1 MKRHSLRLKALKYRL
16 KKDIDMKFYWIATLF
31 CLLFSLPGLAAPT
44 TMEEAERAYQEK
56 RFADAARTYEQLL
69 AAPENA
75 NLAQQE
81 RGALYYNLGNCYYRT
96 KELGKAVLNYQR
108 ALRLDPSDEDAAFNL
123 QLVQS
128 KLTDRFDAPS
138 EMFFFTWGR
147 AFIHSISATAWGY
160 GALVLLIV
168 TFAALMLRTI
178 SRRQWMVKLGR
189 VATPLAGLACLL
201 CLLFA
206 YLENTYYEGVE
217 QAVVMKETETYSNP
231 TTTAHKGRTLHE
243 GTIVTLLEQS
253 AGGWQQVQLPDG
265 TEVWLPTQGHT
276 LTKC

>member
-1 MKRHSLRLKALKYRL
+1 
-16 KKDIDMKFYWIATLF
+16 MKFYRIALLI
-31 CLLFSLPGLAAPT
+31 CLLLSLSGQAATPT
-44 TMEEAERAYQEK
+44 RHEAEQAYREK

-75 NLAQQE
+75 NATRQE
-81 RGALYYNLGNCYYRT
+81 KAALNYNLGNCYYRT
-96 KELGKAVLNYQR
+96 KEMGKAALHYQR

-123 QLVQS
+123 ELVQS

-160 GALVLLIV
+160 WAQAFMIL
-168 TFAALMLRTI
+168 TFAALVLRI
-178 SRRQWMVKLGR
+178 VGR
-189 VATPLAGLACLL
+189 KRWLLYVGRLATPFAGLVCLL
-201 CLLFA
+201 CFLFA

-217 QAVVMKETETYSNP
+217 QAVIMKETATFTNP
-231 TTTAHKGRTLHE
+231 TATSHKGRTLHE
-243 GTIVTLLEQS
+243 GTIVTLLDQTN
-253 AGGWQQVQLPDG
+253 GGWQQVRLPDG
-265 TEVWLPTQGHT
+265 TEVWLPTAGHV

>member
-1 MKRHSLRLKALKYRL
+1 
-16 KKDIDMKFYWIATLF
+16 MKFYWIATLL
-31 CLLFSLPGLAAPT
+31 CLLLSLPGLAAPA

-81 RGALYYNLGNCYYRT
+81 RGVLYYNLGNCYYRT

-128 KLTDRFDAPS
+128 KLADRFDAPS

-160 GALVLLIV
+160 WALLLLTV

-178 SRRQWMVKLGR
+178 SRKQWMLKLGR

-201 CLLFA
+201 CFVFA

-231 TTTAHKGRTLHE
+231 TTTARKGRTLHE
-243 GTIVTLLEQS
+243 GTIVTLLEKS
-253 AGGWQQVQLPDG
+253 AGSWQQVQLPDG
-265 TEVWLPTQGHT
+265 TEVWLPTQGHA